1 MRTTPPTTESLRQGA
16 TPTAR
21 RRTHDPAIGMVA
33 GLDDPAA
40 DFTRSWRDAFQRPD
54 PLGMLGHVPAQ
65 RRPQRQ
71 ERSLPYVRFAL
82 CFAAFCAVD
91 VAVFLYVI
99 PKWEAS
105 TEAARRKGPSRT
117 ELPMPDI
124 RQRDVPRATIT
135 QGPASRAETMTE
147 TIALDAA
154 KLAKGLKCSGGLV
167 YRTAEV
173 AGVKEITI
181 VMVGDLPLRCQ

>member
-40 DFTRSWRDAFQRPD
+40 DFTRSGRDAFQRPD

-91 VAVFLYVI
+91 VAVFLYVM
-99 PKWEAS
+99 PRWDAATVEAR
-105 TEAARRKGPSRT
+105 AARAARARPMATTVKAATHNTDLQQLASDPTVHDSRT
-117 ELPMPDI
+117 LTD
-124 RQRDVPRATIT
+124 
-135 QGPASRAETMTE
+135 
-147 TIALDAA
+147 
-154 KLAKGLKCSGGLV
+154 GLRCSGGVV
-167 YRTAEV
+167 YRTAERD
-173 AGVKEITI
+173 GIKEIT
-181 VMVGDLPLRCQ
+181 VLMDRGEAVRCR